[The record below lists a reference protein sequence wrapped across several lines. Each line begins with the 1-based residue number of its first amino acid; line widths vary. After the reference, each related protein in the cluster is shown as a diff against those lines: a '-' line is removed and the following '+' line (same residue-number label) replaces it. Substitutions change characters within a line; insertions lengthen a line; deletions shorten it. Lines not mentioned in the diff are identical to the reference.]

1 MWFLNNI
8 LFHSM
13 HKILFIANTS
23 WYIYNFRRSLIK
35 ALINNGYQVACAAP
49 VDSYTEKLISL
60 GAEYINIEY
69 NNSSKNPV
77 KDLLFLY
84 RLIKLMR
91 QLKPSAV
98 LSFTIKANI
107 YGGIA
112 ARLQK
117 TPIVANVSGLG
128 SPFVEDSI
136 LSKLALLLYKVGL
149 NRADKIFF
157 QNSDDY
163 ELFAKS
169 NIITN
174 QESGVLPGS
183 GVDLERFASSKI
195 RNNNET
201 IIFLLAARLLKEKG
215 IVEGV
220 EAMRELKKQNKN
232 VKLQLLGQLW
242 HKNPTSVKQHE
253 LNGWIKEGL
262 VTYLGFVN
270 DVRPYIENAN
280 VVLLPSFYREGVPR
294 ILLEAASMSK
304 PIITS
309 DVPGCRETVD
319 NGRTG
324 FLCKARDA
332 HDLMEKMDMMIELTG
347 EERDIMGKRGREK
360 MKKEFDEKIVI
371 NKYLESINKI
381 VFL

>member
-1 MWFLNNI
+1 
-8 LFHSM
+8 
-13 HKILFIANTS
+13 
-23 WYIYNFRRSLIK
+23 LIK

-332 HDLMEKMDMMIELTG
+332 QDLMEKMDMMIELTG